1 MRGLSDHRKG
11 WLQQQYLGKINCNVA
26 NPQTTNDDI
35 FCSYFN
41 IVMVSP
47 VTAVKKTPKA
57 SMKVGSEAKVLF
69 LYEGSKFSFAV
80 SMLQPV

>member
-1 MRGLSDHRKG
+1 M
-11 WLQQQYLGKINCNVA
+11 
-26 NPQTTNDDI
+26 NDDI
-35 FCSYFN
+35 FISHSN

-69 LYEGSKFSFAV
+69 LYEGSKFSLAV

>member
-1 MRGLSDHRKG
+1 MRGLSDRQKG
-11 WLQQQYLGKINCNVA
+11 WLQQQYLGKINYNVV
-26 NPQTTNDDI
+26 NPQTRNDDI

-57 SMKVGSEAKVLF
+57 SMKVGLAAKVLS
-69 LYEGSKFSFAV
+69 L
-80 SMLQPV
+80 